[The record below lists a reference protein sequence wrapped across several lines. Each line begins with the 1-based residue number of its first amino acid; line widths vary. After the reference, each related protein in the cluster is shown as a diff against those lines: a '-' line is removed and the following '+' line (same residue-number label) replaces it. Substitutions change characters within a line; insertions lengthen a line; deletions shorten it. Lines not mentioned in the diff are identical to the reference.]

1 MTETKVPQKETV
13 GIASIGRYIPPGI
26 MTSDEMS
33 RRSGIPLHVFL
44 EKIGMEQKHIA
55 AEEEHPSEMGIRAAR
70 DAVQKAGLDPSEID
84 VLVYCGAGFYDYR
97 IWSPAA
103 RIQSALGADNCY
115 AFEIK
120 NGCNGGNLGID
131 ICKNLLLS
139 DPDKKYA
146 LVVCSEKLSISVDYT
161 DPNALSLYM
170 VGDGAAAAL
179 LKKGEATNRLLSY
192 VSLTEGSTVDCVK
205 VPFGGTRKQ
214 YVPGISDDRLGYIR
228 IDDPAGLDRILSQ
241 TYLENYVKVIK
252 SALEKSGYT
261 LKDIDLLLTN
271 QIKRSLLEDILRRLD
286 LTEEHT
292 MVSIKDYGHM
302 GTVDTLFN
310 LSRALDAGR
319 IGPGSLV
326 VLASSGAGFTWAAMP
341 MEFL

>member
-1 MTETKVPQKETV
+1 MIQTKVPQKETV
-13 GIASIGRYIPPGI
+13 GIASIGLYIPSGI
-26 MTSDEMS
+26 VTSDEMS
-33 RRSGIPLHVFL
+33 NLSGIPLHVFL
-44 EKIGMEQKHIA
+44 EKIGTEQKHIA

-70 DAVQKAGLDPSEID
+70 DAVKKAGIEPSDID

-120 NGCNGGNLGID
+120 NGCNGGNLGMNV
-131 ICKNLLLS
+131 CKNLLLG

-161 DPNALSLYM
+161 DPNALSLFM

-205 VPFGGTRKQ
+205 VPLGGTRKQ
-214 YVPGISDDRLGYIR
+214 YVPGISEERLGYIR
-228 IDDPAGLDRILSQ
+228 IDDPAGLDRILSE
-241 TYLENYVKVIK
+241 TYLENYVKVVQG
-252 SALEKSGYT
+252 ALEKSGHT

-271 QIKRSLLEDILRRLD
+271 QVKKSLLDDILQQLD
-286 LTEEHT
+286 LTREHT
-292 MVSIKDYGHM
+292 LTSIKEYGHM

-310 LSRALDAGR
+310 LSRAMDAGR

-341 MEFL
+341 IEFL

>member
-1 MTETKVPQKETV
+1 MIQTKVPQNETV
-13 GIASIGRYIPPGI
+13 GIASIGCYIPSGI
-26 MTSDEMS
+26 MTSDEIS

-44 EKIGMEQKHIA
+44 EKIGMEKKHVA

-70 DAVQKAGLDPSEID
+70 YAVQKAGIDPREID
-84 VLVYCGAGFYDYR
+84 VLVYCSAGFYDYR
-97 IWSPAA
+97 IWSPSA

-120 NGCNGGNLGID
+120 NGCNGGNLGINV
-131 ICKNLLLS
+131 CKNLLLG
-139 DPDKKYA
+139 DPEKKYA
-146 LVVCSEKLSISVDYT
+146 LVVCSEKLSVSIDYT

-170 VGDGAAAAL
+170 VGDGAAAAI

-192 VSLTEGSTVDCVK
+192 FSLTEGSTVDCVK
-205 VPFGGTRKQ
+205 VPFGGTRSLRA
-214 YVPGISDDRLGYIR
+214 PAISDDSLGYIR

-252 SALEKSGYT
+252 SALEKSGHT
-261 LKDIDLLLTN
+261 LKDVDLLLTN
-271 QIKRSLLEDILRRLD
+271 QVKRSLLEDILQNLD
-286 LTEEHT
+286 LTEGHT
-292 MVSIKDYGHM
+292 MTSIKDYGHI